1 MAWTLGRAGPILGQ
15 VAVTSPLAP
24 VGDPLGAALHHLRM
38 DGACYFR
45 SELTEPWRLS
55 LPAMGDCLW
64 FHVVT
69 SGRCWLA
76 VPGEEPR
83 LLQPGE
89 LALVPHGQGHDLWS
103 APGLPA
109 PPAIQD
115 IPHEFVSERY
125 AVLRHDG
132 GGAPAS
138 LVCGAVRFDH
148 PTGYGLMAL
157 LPRLMVVADP
167 AVEST
172 LRLFAEEARVLL
184 PGGET
189 VITRLA
195 DVLVIQA
202 IRSWLASAPEAR
214 AGWLGAL
221 RDPQVGRAV
230 ALVHREP
237 ARAWTVAG
245 LASAVAMSRSAFAAR
260 FTELVGEPVMG
271 YVTRWRMHVAA
282 GRLRAGE
289 VSVAEVA
296 RELGYRSEAAFSR
309 AFKRVTGVSPGSV
322 RRAGPPVGLLS

>member
-1 MAWTLGRAGPILGQ
+1 M
-15 VAVTSPLAP
+15 VA
-24 VGDPLGAALHHLRM
+24 
-38 DGACYFR
+38 
-45 SELTEPWRLS
+45 
-55 LPAMGDCLW
+55 
-64 FHVVT
+64 
-69 SGRCWLA
+69 
-76 VPGEEPR
+76 
-83 LLQPGE
+83 
-89 LALVPHGQGHDLWS
+89 
-103 APGLPA
+103 
-109 PPAIQD
+109 
-115 IPHEFVSERY
+115 
-125 AVLRHDG
+125 
-132 GGAPAS
+132 
-138 LVCGAVRFDH
+138 
-148 PTGYGLMAL
+148 
-157 LPRLMVVADP
+157 ADP
-167 AVEST
+167 ALEST

-195 DVLVIQA
+195 DVLVIQG

-309 AFKRVTGVSPGSV
+309 AFKRVAGVSPV
-322 RRAGPPVGLLS
+322 RCGGRGRRWGCRANSAGGEGGDIRVLVVGLGGSFGLWRGCWS